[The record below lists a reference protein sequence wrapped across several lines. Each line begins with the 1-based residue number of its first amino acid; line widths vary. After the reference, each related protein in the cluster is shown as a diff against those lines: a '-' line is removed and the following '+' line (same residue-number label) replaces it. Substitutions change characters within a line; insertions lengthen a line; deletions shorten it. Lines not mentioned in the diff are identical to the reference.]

1 MHDCRRKVLTAWQER
16 KQDEINHPFLDE
28 KTTIGFLPHLQARLL
43 ARHLR
48 ADLDCLP
55 GISGAMK
62 RSEIRDQ
69 RSEIGDRGSGIG
81 ELDVMKKH
89 RISLLYLLSAADGT
103 PARKRKWLPSCSR
116 SNRKPCTRRISSVSA
131 GLCDAKVQV
140 ALAFA
145 ARPYHSLRECANPEN
160 ALI

>member
-1 MHDCRRKVLTAWQER
+1 MHDCRGKVLTAWQER

-62 RSEIRDQ
+62 RSEI
-69 RSEIGDRGSGIG
+69 GDRGSGVG

-131 GLCDAKVQV
+131 GLCDANQV

-145 ARPYHSLRECANPEN
+145 ARPHHSLRECANPEN

>member
-62 RSEIRDQ
+62 G
-69 RSEIGDRGSGIG
+69 SEIGDRGARCD
-81 ELDVMKKH
+81 EETQN
-89 RISLLYLLSAADGT
+89 LSALSPIRRRWNSSEEKEVAAELLALEQETLHQEDLQRLG
-103 PARKRKWLPSCSR
+103 R
-116 SNRKPCTRRISSVSA
+116 S
-131 GLCDAKVQV
+131 L
-140 ALAFA
+140 
-145 ARPYHSLRECANPEN
+145 
-160 ALI
+160 